1 MGKKITIYMLEDSG
15 EGPKTIEIGNWSGK
29 AIFSPRSTLKKLIQ
43 RDEFNRPGVYFL
55 QGLPKT
61 SEYVESIY
69 IGEAEELRARLKQH
83 LTGDKDFESVL
94 AFISKDELLTKAHIR
109 YLESRI
115 ITLAREAK
123 TSYVEN
129 TNSPK
134 LSWLSEAD
142 IDDMEYFLRQ
152 ITLILPAV
160 GIQALIPTVKHVLP
174 RETIGQQDSPT
185 YKIKSKNLIAWMR
198 EADDGFIVL
207 KGSQCSKETAKS
219 IGEGW
224 IRLRK
229 KLLENGVLID
239 RGEMYEFVDNAVFSS
254 PSAAASVILG
264 RQTAGPL
271 YWITSEGKT
280 YRQIQSEQLENTG

>member
-1 MGKKITIYMLEDSG
+1 MMEDSG

-55 QGLPKT
+55 KGLPKT
-61 SEYVESIY
+61 SEYLESIY
-69 IGEAEELRARLKQH
+69 IGEAEELRARFKQH
-83 LTGDKDFESVL
+83 LTGDKDFESIL

-109 YLESRI
+109 YLESRL

-134 LSWLSEAD
+134 LAWLSEAD
-142 IDDMEYFLRQ
+142 IDDMEYFLQQ
-152 ITLILPAV
+152 ITLILPTA
-160 GIQALIPTVKHVLP
+160 GIQALIPTVKHELP
-174 RETIGQQDSPT
+174 REPVGQQTSLT
-185 YKIKSKNLIAWMR
+185 YQLKSKNLIAKMR
-198 EADDGFIVL
+198 ETDDGFIVL
-207 KGSQCSKETAKS
+207 KGSHCSKETVKS

-229 KLLENGVLID
+229 KLLENGVLVN
-239 RGEMYEFVDNAVFSS
+239 RGEIYEFVDNAVFSS
-254 PSAAASVILG
+254 PSAASSVILG

-271 YWITSEGKT
+271 YWITPEGKT
-280 YRQIQSEQLENTG
+280 YKQIQSEQLENTT

>member
-1 MGKKITIYMLEDSG
+1 MGKKLTIYMMEDSA

-29 AIFSPRSTLKKLIQ
+29 AIFSPRSILKKVIQ

-55 QGLPKT
+55 KGLPKS
-61 SEYVESIY
+61 SEYLESIY

-83 LTGDKDFESVL
+83 LTGDKDFESIL
-94 AFISKDELLTKAHIR
+94 AFISKDEMLTKAHIR
-109 YLESRI
+109 YLESRL

-142 IDDMEYFLRQ
+142 INDMEYFLQQ
-152 ITLILPAV
+152 ITLILPTV
-160 GIQALIPTVKHVLP
+160 GFQALIPTVKHDLP
-174 RETIGQQDSPT
+174 KEPVNTRDTFEYQL
-185 YKIKSKNLIAWMR
+185 KSKNLIAKMR
-198 EADDGFIVL
+198 ETDDGFIVL
-207 KGSQCSKETAKS
+207 KGSQCSKETVKS

-229 KLLENGVLID
+229 RLIENGILVD
-239 RGEMYEFVDNAVFSS
+239 RGELYEFVDNAVFTS

-264 RQTAGPL
+264 RQAAGPL
-271 YWITSEGKT
+271 YWITAKGKT
-280 YRQIQSEQLENTG
+280 YKQIQAEQLEGTE